1 MDRYRRFQEINKL
14 AILKN
19 KKKKAGIVFWVT
31 GYPGSGKT
39 EISKKIH
46 KKIENKFGKTIEV
59 SGDELRNLFNLK
71 GYKINERKKIGYFYS
86 DLCKNLSNKGT
97 NVLINV
103 VCLFDEVRKRN
114 RANLKRYVEI
124 YVKSDFKKI
133 LKRKEKIFYK
143 KKQKNVWGQ
152 DLKAELPKKP
162 DITLENNFSNNINI
176 LSENLFKKILKLK
189 KIK

>member
-1 MDRYRRFQEINKL
+1 M
-14 AILKN
+14 
-19 KKKKAGIVFWVT
+19 
-31 GYPGSGKT
+31 
-39 EISKKIH
+39 
-46 KKIENKFGKTIEV
+46 
-59 SGDELRNLFNLK
+59 
-71 GYKINERKKIGYFYS
+71 
-86 DLCKNLSNKGT
+86 
-97 NVLINV
+97 
-103 VCLFDEVRKRN
+103 FDEVRKRN